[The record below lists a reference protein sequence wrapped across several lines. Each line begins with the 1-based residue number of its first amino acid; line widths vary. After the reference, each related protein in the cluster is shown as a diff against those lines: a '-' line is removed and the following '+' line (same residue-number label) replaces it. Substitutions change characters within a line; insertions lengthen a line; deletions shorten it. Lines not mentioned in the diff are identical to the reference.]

1 MKGKGFHLQHATPL
15 HTLCSS
21 RMQGEGYT
29 VVPFPFPVHRV
40 TTLPPLTVPLP
51 LWLEPERETL
61 GETVRESVPAFP
73 KLY

>member
-1 MKGKGFHLQHATPL
+1 MKGKGFHLQHATPR

-40 TTLPPLTVPLP
+40 TASTHHVKDSPSHHHSTH
-51 LWLEPERETL
+51 R
-61 GETVRESVPAFP
+61 F
-73 KLY
+73 